1 MQKITRKDLSQIK
14 SMGLEVF
21 NSSAIP
27 ENLNDGDLH
36 AFLII
41 SALSNY
47 LGDEAGFELDIST
60 AFEVV

>member
-1 MQKITRKDLSQIK
+1 MQKITRKDLNTIK
-14 SMGLEVF
+14 EMGLDVF

-27 ENLNDGDLH
+27 ENLKDGELH

-41 SALSNY
+41 SALKRY
-47 LGDEAGFELDIST
+47 LGDDAGFELDIST